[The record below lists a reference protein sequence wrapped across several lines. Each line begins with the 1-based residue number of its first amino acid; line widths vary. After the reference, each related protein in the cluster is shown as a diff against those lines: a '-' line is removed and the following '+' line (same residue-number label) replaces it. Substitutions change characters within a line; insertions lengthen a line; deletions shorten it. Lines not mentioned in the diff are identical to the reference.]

1 MYFLNYV
8 FFRIWIFQNKNTFRQ
23 KNVAQHKQLPID
35 IPHIILYLWQK
46 FLGAEFA
53 TAQFAAKISLGAQ
66 YAAQNSL
73 GAQFT
78 GAKLAY
84 NQKHWDSNYIAEK
97 YIRYMKETCVAYDVV
112 SDLMHNA
119 AAMC

>member
-35 IPHIILYLWQK
+35 IPRIILYLWLWGPK

-84 NQKHWDSNYIAEK
+84 NQKHWDTNYIAK
-97 YIRYMKETCVAYDVV
+97 KNIYFLAI
-112 SDLMHNA
+112 
-119 AAMC
+119 